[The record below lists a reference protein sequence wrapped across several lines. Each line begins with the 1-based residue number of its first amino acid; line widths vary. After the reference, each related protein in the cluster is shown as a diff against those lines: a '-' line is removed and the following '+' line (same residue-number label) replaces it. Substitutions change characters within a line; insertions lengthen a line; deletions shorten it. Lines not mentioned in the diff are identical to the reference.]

1 MKKLTNYIFAALL
14 LLITAGLQAQ
24 VVEVCAGDGTDSV
37 TLSLAQYQYGNI
49 QWQYSEDTLIWTD
62 VQGAHDTV
70 FRCLPERECY
80 YRARIE
86 YPNCPLDTTQ
96 VTHILFTP
104 TANAG
109 FDRVLSEG
117 LEIYLDGNRV
127 DETARCMWQVIEG
140 DSANLED
147 PVFRCS
153 RFTGPDTLY
162 KLTWTV
168 ANACGVSTD
177 TVEIR
182 YMHTVMYDAIAIVD
196 TTDIILS
203 DSAELASGI
212 YRIIFSAPAPNIT
225 DSTVLM
231 GIFDGG
237 FLRRVLDFEYYGD
250 TCEMVTSQAGMA
262 DILLEGAINLEIP
275 LNSGS
280 ALNRRGR
287 DFSYTRASI
296 VNDPRYSSGQ
306 WGDLM
311 TDIMMGGYSSSL
323 TRNRSVFGYFSSGPL
338 DLSAGAERIRFED
351 HKIYFSDG
359 TLADVIKYDFWK
371 DPNDR
376 SYHAYVTL
384 ISDLHVDFTLI
395 TPDDPVTV
403 ALDVAI
409 PTPAGF
415 EKEGV
420 ISIGLTVP
428 IVLSA
433 TFSGY
438 TRIPVRMTKPIR
450 LGAFYKGNL
459 NPFTIV
465 EDWRLVDNSE
475 KLIVEKDDDI
485 YVSDFELQLSIGGR
499 LSFQVWKLPGF
510 KWSILPTLAYSRCT
524 NTTTGFQREKV
535 SSFVKIETNLSLKP
549 YLGVDAGLGIEDDV
563 IDEMIWYS
571 PTRISANTNRNLVQP
586 SANSYIQ
593 DPIYV
598 HVYNQDERPVRS
610 GRKVL
615 FEATGGVVSATPSGN
630 GSASAFATTNA
641 SGVAQIY
648 WKPLSSNASL
658 KASVL
663 DCEGYHVKGSPL
675 YFYSNGVA
683 DLCLNSTLS
692 LAIGNNGRFI
702 TSGGTS
708 PFLYSSDGV
717 SWLPEINMSYPL
729 AAGTYF
735 VKDANGC
742 IASATYTVQEA
753 TPACNLTTST
763 YQNGLQVRLV
773 ANNGTAPYHFY
784 VDGLDFTTSGTTQ
797 RVFQHTFAQ
806 DGEYTLTVTD
816 ANGCT
821 QSSVVRLISN
831 ITPPTVVTLLRQ
843 NNPGG
848 VYDLVFG
855 AVTDNG
861 GSAITN
867 RGVEWSLS
875 SDLSN
880 ATAVANNFT
889 GDGLGRFSC
898 QVTGVTSGTTF
909 YVRAYAINSDGYI
922 GYGRIITLTVP
933 GSTPGPGSTTS
944 CGVSSIR
951 SNETGSNG
959 TITAV
964 RDHENNSYAVVQ
976 IGNQCWLKE
985 NMRATKYADGTDI
998 PEGNTYSN
1006 TNPYRYSPNNDVS
1019 NVPAYGYFY
1028 NWSAVMHGAS
1038 SSATNPSG
1046 VQGLCPVGWHVPSDA
1061 EWTQLTDYV
1070 SSQSQYWCDGGST
1083 SIAKALATTM
1093 GWTSSANICDVG
1105 YAPSTNNSTGFSAMP
1120 AGAYNFGNYYGTGNC
1135 CAYFWSSVENGD
1147 AAYCRRLDY
1156 LYDFVSRFSF
1166 DKSSGYSVRC
1176 LRDDGSSAA
1185 VLPTVSTSA
1194 VGNVT
1199 SSSAT
1204 CGGNVT
1210 SDGGANVT
1218 ARGVCWS
1225 TSQNPT
1231 ISDSH
1236 TTDGSGEGSF
1246 TSNISG
1252 LTAGITYYVRAY
1264 ATNSVGTAYGETK
1277 SFNTSSGTSSG
1288 GTTIGGEIGWV
1299 TYTLDQPFY
1308 YDGTDNLVVVVSK
1321 KSLTYTSSL
1330 KFNCTSES
1338 NAVLYRQNDAQESY
1352 SEYPGDNVG
1361 TLSAYRPNATFT
1373 ICNSLP
1379 IQNNYNSCADLI
1391 VGTGSNTS
1399 YYAPFCNFYKF
1410 SWAETIYDKTLIGSS
1425 GYITAISF
1433 YNAYNSSMNV
1443 NELRIYMGTRNT
1455 STHSSTSDWT
1465 PASALT
1471 LVYYR

>member
-14 LLITAGLQAQ
+14 LLITAGGQAQ
-24 VVEVCAGDGTDSV
+24 VTEVCAGDGTDSV

-49 QWQYSEDTLIWTD
+49 QWQYSEDTLTWTD
-62 VQGAHDTV
+62 IRGAHDTV
-70 FRCLPERECY
+70 FRCLPEQECY

-86 YPNCPLDTTQ
+86 YPNCPVDTTQ

-104 TANAG
+104 TADAG

-212 YRIIFSAPAPNIT
+212 YRIVFSTPVPSIT
-225 DSTVLM
+225 DSTILM

-237 FLRRVLDFEYYGD
+237 FLRRVLDFECYGD

-311 TDIMMGGYSSSL
+311 ADIMMGGYSSSL

-371 DPNDR
+371 DR

-428 IVLSA
+428 IILSA

-735 VKDANGC
+735 VKDVNGC
-742 IASATYTVQEA
+742 IASTTYTVQEA
-753 TPACNLTTST
+753 TPACNLTTNA
-763 YQNGLQVRLV
+763 YQDGMRVRFV
-773 ANNGTAPYHFY
+773 VNNGTAPYHFY
-784 VDGLDFTTSGTTQ
+784 VDGVDQAPSGTTQ
-797 RVFQHTFAQ
+797 RVLQYDFTTEGSHT
-806 DGEYTLTVTD
+806 LSVTD

-821 QSSVVRLISN
+821 TSTLVNLTDG
-831 ITPPTVVTLLRQ
+831 ITPPTVVTIERYNTANQ
-843 NNPGG
+843 
-848 VYDLVFG
+848 VYDAVMG

-861 GSAITN
+861 GEEVAE
-867 RGVEWSLS
+867 RGIQWSLS
-875 SDLSN
+875 SDMSN
-880 ATAVANNFT
+880 ATTVVSSSNAV
-889 GDGLGRFSC
+889 RYIC
-898 QVTGVTSGTTF
+898 QITGVTPGTT
-909 YVRAYAINSDGYI
+909 YYARAYATNSKGP
-922 GYGRIITLTVP
+922 GYGNVVTITVP
-933 GSTPGPGSTTS
+933 GSTPGPGSVTS
-944 CGVSSIR
+944 CGVSSVR

-964 RDHENNSYAVVQ
+964 RDHQNNSYAVVQ

-985 NMRATKYADGTDI
+985 NMRCTTSPSTGANMVENPAVEANMSATVRRAYYYDNNPANAANGYGLLYNWPAAMDGSTAEGARGI
-998 PEGNTYSN
+998 CPEG
-1006 TNPYRYSPNNDVS
+1006 
-1019 NVPAYGYFY
+1019 
-1028 NWSAVMHGAS
+1028 
-1038 SSATNPSG
+1038 
-1046 VQGLCPVGWHVPSDA
+1046 WHLPTDA
-1061 EWTQLTDYV
+1061 EWTTLMNTAVSIYQPGVTPTSQTMADNAWLDGENTAISSMLSGGMDWQTDDSGEATPGNY
-1070 SSQSQYWCDGGST
+1070 SH
-1083 SIAKALATTM
+1083 ALRNA
-1093 GWTSSANICDVG
+1093 
-1105 YAPSTNNSTGFSAMP
+1105 TGFFAVP
-1120 AGAYNFGNYYGTGNC
+1120 AGYYNGGFDTRGQLVCY
-1135 CAYFWSSVENGD
+1135 WSSSPYDSGFAWVREW
-1147 AAYCRRLDY
+1147 
-1156 LYDFVSRFSF
+1156 LYDGAGVGR
-1166 DKSSGYSVRC
+1166 GYVFKEGAFAVRC
-1176 LRDDGSSAA
+1176 LR
-1185 VLPTVSTSA
+1185 
-1194 VGNVT
+1194 N
-1199 SSSAT
+1199 
-1204 CGGNVT
+1204 
-1210 SDGGANVT
+1210 
-1218 ARGVCWS
+1218 
-1225 TSQNPT
+1225 
-1231 ISDSH
+1231 
-1236 TTDGSGEGSF
+1236 
-1246 TSNISG
+1246 
-1252 LTAGITYYVRAY
+1252 
-1264 ATNSVGTAYGETK
+1264 
-1277 SFNTSSGTSSG
+1277 
-1288 GTTIGGEIGWV
+1288 
-1299 TYTLDQPFY
+1299 
-1308 YDGTDNLVVVVSK
+1308 
-1321 KSLTYTSSL
+1321 
-1330 KFNCTSES
+1330 
-1338 NAVLYRQNDAQESY
+1338 
-1352 SEYPGDNVG
+1352 
-1361 TLSAYRPNATFT
+1361 
-1373 ICNSLP
+1373 
-1379 IQNNYNSCADLI
+1379 
-1391 VGTGSNTS
+1391 
-1399 YYAPFCNFYKF
+1399 
-1410 SWAETIYDKTLIGSS
+1410 
-1425 GYITAISF
+1425 
-1433 YNAYNSSMNV
+1433 
-1443 NELRIYMGTRNT
+1443 
-1455 STHSSTSDWT
+1455 
-1465 PASALT
+1465 
-1471 LVYYR
+1471 

>member
-14 LLITAGLQAQ
+14 LLMTAGLQAQ

-49 QWQYSEDTLIWTD
+49 QWQYSEDTLTWTD
-62 VQGAHDTV
+62 IRGAHDTV

-86 YPNCPLDTTQ
+86 YPNCPVDTTR

-109 FDRVLSEG
+109 PDRILNEG
-117 LEIYLDGNRV
+117 YVTTLFGNKVEDGN
-127 DETARCMWQVIEG
+127 TRCMWQVIEG
-140 DSANLED
+140 ELPDLED
-147 PVFRCS
+147 PTCRNS

-168 ANACGVSTD
+168 ANACGVSVD

-182 YMHTVMYDAIAIVD
+182 YVHTVMYDAIAIVD

-203 DSAELASGI
+203 DSAERASGI
-212 YRIIFSAPAPNIT
+212 FRIVFSNPAPNIT
-225 DSTVLM
+225 DSTILM
-231 GIFDGG
+231 GMDGDD
-237 FLRRVLDFEYYGD
+237 FLRKVIDFEWFGD
-250 TCEMVTSQAGMA
+250 TCEIYASPA
-262 DILLEGAINLEIP
+262 DILDILVEGAINLEVP
-275 LNSGS
+275 LNFNSTGQRNE
-280 ALNRRGR
+280 NRHI
-287 DFSYTRASI
+287 YTRAQLM
-296 VNDPRYSSGQ
+296 NDPRFQSGQ
-306 WGDLM
+306 WN
-311 TDIMMGGYSSSL
+311 SL
-323 TRNRSVFGYFSSGPL
+323 FQEVINDNQVVRARESRYLFANPVTISGNILIRNLSVS
-338 DLSAGAERIRFED
+338 
-351 HKIYFSDG
+351 FSDD
-359 TLADVIKYDFWK
+359 AKYDADIYS
-371 DPNDR
+371 DPNDNTVR
-376 SYHAYVTL
+376 AFAYL
-384 ISDLHVDFTLI
+384 MGDLHTDFILELSQGSGSVSY
-395 TPDDPVTV
+395 D
-403 ALDVAI
+403 I
-409 PTPAGF
+409 PTPAGVSIINPFVPNSKLF
-415 EKEGV
+415 EV
-420 ISIGLTVP
+420 GLFVP
-428 IVLSA
+428 IEFTGTVQA
-433 TFSGY
+433 QEMME
-438 TRIPVRMTKPIR
+438 IPIRVTKPVGMMGTYHGSR
-450 LGAFYKGNL
+450 LKLWKIFRDMDVHYS
-459 NPFTIV
+459 
-465 EDWRLVDNSE
+465 SE
-475 KLIVEKDDDI
+475 KAVVEKTEL
-485 YVSDFELQLSIGGR
+485 DFSSNSFSCQLS
-499 LSFQVWKLPGF
+499 LSVGAKLAM
-510 KWSILPTLAYSRCT
+510 SILELGLNFSVLPTLSYAVCYGT
-524 NTTTGFQREKV
+524 DGFRTEKV
-535 SSFVKIETNLSLKP
+535 QSEVLLKLSGEIWDP
-549 YLGVDAGLGIEDDV
+549 NDAFGAGAGLDLWNHSCDQ
-563 IDEMIWYS
+563 MTWYS
-571 PTRISANTNRNLVQP
+571 PYRISANTNRNLVQP

-763 YQNGLQVRLV
+763 YQDGLQVRFV

-922 GYGRIITLTVP
+922 GYGRIITLTMP

-944 CGVSSIR
+944 CGVSSVR
-951 SNETGSNG
+951 ANETGGNG

-964 RDHENNSYAVVQ
+964 RDHQNNSYAVVQ

-985 NMRATKYADGTDI
+985 NMRCTTSPTTGVNMVENPAVQANMSATVRRAYYYDNNPANAANGYGLLYNWPAAMDGSTTAGARGI
-998 PEGNTYSN
+998 CPEG
-1006 TNPYRYSPNNDVS
+1006 
-1019 NVPAYGYFY
+1019 
-1028 NWSAVMHGAS
+1028 
-1038 SSATNPSG
+1038 
-1046 VQGLCPVGWHVPSDA
+1046 WHLPTDA
-1061 EWTQLTDYV
+1061 EWTTLMNTAVSIYQPGVTPSPAFSTAGANRGENTAISAMLSGGMDWRTDDSGEATPGNY
-1070 SSQSQYWCDGGST
+1070 SH
-1083 SIAKALATTM
+1083 ALR
-1093 GWTSSANICDVG
+1093 NV
-1105 YAPSTNNSTGFSAMP
+1105 TGFIAVP
-1120 AGAYNFGNYYGTGNC
+1120 AGVYNRGGFDFRGQGVRY
-1135 CAYFWSSVENGD
+1135 WSSSPYGSRSAWVRVWDYPAAGVLRGYDYKED
-1147 AAYCRRLDY
+1147 AIA
-1156 LYDFVSRFSF
+1156 
-1166 DKSSGYSVRC
+1166 VRC
-1176 LRDDGSSAA
+1176 LR
-1185 VLPTVSTSA
+1185 
-1194 VGNVT
+1194 N
-1199 SSSAT
+1199 
-1204 CGGNVT
+1204 
-1210 SDGGANVT
+1210 
-1218 ARGVCWS
+1218 
-1225 TSQNPT
+1225 
-1231 ISDSH
+1231 
-1236 TTDGSGEGSF
+1236 
-1246 TSNISG
+1246 
-1252 LTAGITYYVRAY
+1252 
-1264 ATNSVGTAYGETK
+1264 
-1277 SFNTSSGTSSG
+1277 
-1288 GTTIGGEIGWV
+1288 
-1299 TYTLDQPFY
+1299 
-1308 YDGTDNLVVVVSK
+1308 
-1321 KSLTYTSSL
+1321 
-1330 KFNCTSES
+1330 
-1338 NAVLYRQNDAQESY
+1338 
-1352 SEYPGDNVG
+1352 
-1361 TLSAYRPNATFT
+1361 
-1373 ICNSLP
+1373 
-1379 IQNNYNSCADLI
+1379 
-1391 VGTGSNTS
+1391 
-1399 YYAPFCNFYKF
+1399 
-1410 SWAETIYDKTLIGSS
+1410 
-1425 GYITAISF
+1425 
-1433 YNAYNSSMNV
+1433 
-1443 NELRIYMGTRNT
+1443 
-1455 STHSSTSDWT
+1455 
-1465 PASALT
+1465 
-1471 LVYYR
+1471 

>member
-14 LLITAGLQAQ
+14 LLMTAGLQAQ
-24 VVEVCAGDGTDSV
+24 VTEVCAGDGTDSV

-49 QWQYSEDTLIWTD
+49 QWQYSEDTLTWTD

-86 YPNCPLDTTQ
+86 YPNCPVDTTQ

-104 TANAG
+104 TADAG

-127 DETARCMWQVIEG
+127 DDETARCMWQVIEG

-275 LNSGS
+275 LNSGN
-280 ALNRRGR
+280 APNRAGR

-306 WGDLM
+306 WGGLM
-311 TDIMMGGYSSSL
+311 ADIMMGGYSSSL
-323 TRNRSVFGYFSSGPL
+323 TRNPSAFGYFSSGPL

-359 TLADVIKYDFWK
+359 TLADVIKHDFWW

-376 SYHAYVTL
+376 SFHAYVTL

-420 ISIGLTVP
+420 ISLGLTVP

-535 SSFVKIETNLSLKP
+535 SSFVKIETDLSLEP
-549 YLGVDAGLGIEDDV
+549 YLGVDAGLGIEEPV

-773 ANNGTAPYHFY
+773 ANNGTAPYHYY
-784 VDGLDFTTSGTTQ
+784 VDGVDQTTSGTTQ
-797 RVFQHTFAQ
+797 RAFQHTFAQ
-806 DGEYTLTVTD
+806 DGEHTLTVTD

-821 QSSVVRLISN
+821 TSTLVNLTDG
-831 ITPPTVVTLLRQ
+831 ITPPTVVTIERYNTANQ
-843 NNPGG
+843 
-848 VYDLVFG
+848 VYDAVMG

-861 GSAITN
+861 GAEITE
-867 RGVEWSLS
+867 RGIQWSLS
-875 SDLSN
+875 SDMSN
-880 ATAVANNFT
+880 ATMVASSSNAV
-889 GDGLGRFSC
+889 RYVC
-898 QVTGVTSGTTF
+898 QITGVTPGTT
-909 YVRAYAINSDGYI
+909 YYARAYATNARGYT
-922 GYGRIITLTVP
+922 GYGSRIITLTMP
-933 GSTPGPGSTTS
+933 GSTPGPGSVTS
-944 CGVSSIR
+944 CGVSSVR
-951 SNETGSNG
+951 ANETGSNG

-964 RDHENNSYAVVQ
+964 RDHQNNSYAVVQ
-976 IGNQCWLKE
+976 IGSQCWLKE
-985 NMRATKYADGTDI
+985 NMRCTTSPSTGANMVENPAVETNMSSTERRAYYYDNNPANAANGYGLLYNWPAAMDGSTTEGARGICPEGWHLPTTLEWNTLFIAAVAEHQPGVAPTPAFGSSDGDFEGANTDI
-998 PEGNTYSN
+998 SQMLL
-1006 TNPYRYSPNNDVS
+1006 D
-1019 NVPAYGYFY
+1019 F
-1028 NWSAVMHGAS
+1028 
-1038 SSATNPSG
+1038 
-1046 VQGLCPVGWHVPSDA
+1046 SD
-1061 EWTQLTDYV
+1061 
-1070 SSQSQYWCDGGST
+1070 
-1083 SIAKALATTM
+1083 
-1093 GWTSSANICDVG
+1093 
-1105 YAPSTNNSTGFSAMP
+1105 NS
-1120 AGAYNFGNYYGTGNC
+1120 
-1135 CAYFWSSVENGD
+1135 
-1147 AAYCRRLDY
+1147 LQY
-1156 LYDFVSRFSF
+1156 LY
-1166 DKSSGYSVRC
+1166 
-1176 LRDDGSSAA
+1176 
-1185 VLPTVSTSA
+1185 
-1194 VGNVT
+1194 
-1199 SSSAT
+1199 
-1204 CGGNVT
+1204 
-1210 SDGGANVT
+1210 
-1218 ARGVCWS
+1218 
-1225 TSQNPT
+1225 
-1231 ISDSH
+1231 
-1236 TTDGSGEGSF
+1236 
-1246 TSNISG
+1246 
-1252 LTAGITYYVRAY
+1252 
-1264 ATNSVGTAYGETK
+1264 
-1277 SFNTSSGTSSG
+1277 SSG
-1288 GTTIGGEIGWV
+1288 GV
-1299 TYTLDQPFY
+1299 STYAEMIQYVEQMYQQGQFSQERY
-1308 YDGTDNLVVVVSK
+1308 NSIMQY
-1321 KSLTYTSSL
+1321 
-1330 KFNCTSES
+1330 FNST
-1338 NAVLYRQNDAQESY
+1338 R
-1352 SEYPGDNVG
+1352 
-1361 TLSAYRPNATFT
+1361 RNATGFT
-1373 ICNSLP
+1373 AVPAGTYGGGFDVRGEL
-1379 IQNNYNSCADLI
+1379 
-1391 VGTGSNTS
+1391 VGYWSSSPYG
-1399 YYAPFCNFYKF
+1399 
-1410 SWAETIYDKTLIGSS
+1410 S
-1425 GYITAISF
+1425 GYAWGRAWGYGSAGVLRGYDDKAI
-1433 YNAYNSSMNV
+1433 AIAV
-1443 NELRIYMGTRNT
+1443 RCVRN
-1455 STHSSTSDWT
+1455 
-1465 PASALT
+1465 
-1471 LVYYR
+1471 